1 MEGSTEFY
9 SPPSAVVKKADTILG
24 LDIKPEPE
32 DHYSPVLLSSS
43 VQKVPSISDLSEA
56 DSGVDTSGHGTHHAP
71 HLGSSVPVPLT
82 PGSNKSFGDVLKT
95 TYGTWDKD
103 SERLG
108 IPRDPRLWSQDH
120 VSHWLSWAIREFS
133 LGSGAHIES
142 FVSHL
147 KMSGRQVCS
156 MSKEEFLSC
165 APPYMGDILW
175 AHLEILQKDV
185 DKENAKVE
193 NVPNNFS

>member
-9 SPPSAVVKKADTILG
+9 SPPSAVVKKADNILG

-82 PGSNKSFGDVLKT
+82 PGSNKNFGDVLNSFDDIVRMYMFK
-95 TYGTWDKD
+95 KNV
-103 SERLG
+103 
-108 IPRDPRLWSQDH
+108 
-120 VSHWLSWAIREFS
+120 VSFE
-133 LGSGAHIES
+133 
-142 FVSHL
+142 
-147 KMSGRQVCS
+147 
-156 MSKEEFLSC
+156 
-165 APPYMGDILW
+165 
-175 AHLEILQKDV
+175 
-185 DKENAKVE
+185 VE
-193 NVPNNFS
+193 YI